1 MKESF
6 YFSHDYNTRVD
17 VKIKNLIRVH
27 GMAGYGIFWSI
38 VEDLYQNENS
48 IPLDYESVAYDLR
61 CDVSVAKSVIND
73 FNLFV
78 ILDGKFGS
86 VSVQQRI
93 DERNSRSKNAK
104 VIASKRW
111 DKVDAPQRIK
121 AEDCIF
127 YIIKVHNDNEE
138 FVKCGLTTES
148 VSRRYS
154 GKMNGYKYDLIYQCD
169 SSVENCLRLERS
181 INDKFNS
188 YRPTVSFAGMLE
200 CFDIADLDEIKQFAM
215 REFELCNAGLEIR
228 NAIKGK
234 ETKGNERKRKSVSI
248 PPPPPIEDVIAY
260 FKENKYTEVSARKA
274 FDYYKASI
282 TEQKPYWSDGKG
294 NPIKNWK
301 MKMQSVWFK
310 DENKETE
317 KPAFEDRNNQRGN
330 IRFASPIL

>member
-27 GMAGYGIFWSI
+27 GMLGYGIFWSI

-86 VSVQQRI
+86 MSVQQRI
-93 DERNSRSKNAK
+93 DERNNRSKNAK
-104 VIASKRW
+104 VVASKRW
-111 DKVDAPQRIK
+111 DKTDAPQRKK

-127 YIIKVHNDNEE
+127 YIITVYNDNER
-138 FVKCGLTTES
+138 FVKCGITTES

-154 GKMNGYKYDLIYQCD
+154 GKMNGYKYDLQYQYD
-169 SSVENCLRLERS
+169 SSVENCLQLERS
-181 INDKFNS
+181 INENFNS
-188 YRPTVSFAGMLE
+188 YSPKDSFAGKFE
-200 CFDIADLDEIKQFAM
+200 CFDIADLDKMKQFAM
-215 REFELCNAGLEIR
+215 QEFESRNAKLEIR
-228 NAIKGK
+228 NANKGK
-234 ETKGNERKRKSVSI
+234 ESKGNESKVNKKVVSI
-248 PPPPPIEDVIAY
+248 PPPPIFSDVLAY
-260 FKENKYTEVSARKA
+260 FKDNGYSEQSAKKA
-274 FDYYKASI
+274 FDYYQTSV
-282 TEQKPYWSDGKG
+282 TETKPHWSDGKG

-310 DENKETE
+310 EEHKEVKKTE
-317 KPAFEDRNNQRGN
+317 QP
-330 IRFASPIL
+330 RFTYTNPIL